1 MRSEVLRPPA
11 TQTKQSPKWTVD
23 ADTVREQDMRLV
35 ALPHQLHPR
44 SDAEP
49 LPSFPLSAEAAT
61 TIFEFTLERQELLV
75 TCENA
80 EVGQQVRNVS
90 IYGACGNV

>member
-1 MRSEVLRPPA
+1 
-11 TQTKQSPKWTVD
+11 
-23 ADTVREQDMRLV
+23 MRLV

-75 TCENA
+75 TCDNA

-90 IYGACGNV
+90 IYGACGTVTCENAEVGQQVRNVSIYGASGNV